1 MLSAY
6 SRGWITAVVQSSIID
21 MCNQLSLFVNHQP
34 GSPRLQCGMKGNT
47 VPAIDVLPAW
57 NINVTVNN
65 LLEIRLHGEQLFK
78 LDN

>member
-1 MLSAY
+1 
-6 SRGWITAVVQSSIID
+6 
-21 MCNQLSLFVNHQP
+21 
-34 GSPRLQCGMKGNT
+34 MKGNT